1 MIRLPVGFE
10 LRGEECGVMDIDC
23 CDSLL
28 ISCMYASVR
37 MRSVYSAT

>member
-1 MIRLPVGFE
+1 
-10 LRGEECGVMDIDC
+10 MDIDC

-28 ISCMYASVR
+28 ISCMNVMYASVR